1 MSEQAKVVAH
11 KDELHDGEMK
21 EITIGENKILLSR
34 IDGKF
39 YATGASC
46 THYGAPLSTGVLKN
60 KKVVCPWHHASFD
73 LTNGN
78 NDDPPAL
85 DDLSTFPVRI
95 KDNDVIVELPDSF
108 SGRQKHKMSSYNP
121 DKDDRTFV
129 ILGAGA
135 AGESAAETLR
145 KEKFEGRIL
154 MITRE
159 NRLPYDRPNLSKEYL
174 SGDAPD
180 EWMPLRSSD
189 FYDNADIEIIHK
201 EVSEV
206 DIQSHEILFTD
217 NKILKFDRLL
227 LATGGRPRTLN
238 VPGSDLKNIH
248 LLRTFDD
255 ADSILKSIEDAKKA
269 VIIGASFIGL
279 EAAASLTKQGLNVTV
294 VAPEAVPFEHIFGKE
309 IGKWIQQTHENNGV
323 TFKLNSSV
331 KNFEG
336 DSNISKVI
344 LEDGSGLNADFV
356 LIGIGVDPVT
366 EFLKDFDLNDDRS
379 INVNSNLKAAE
390 HVFAAGDIAMY
401 PDFRT
406 GEKIRIEH
414 WRLAQQQ
421 GRIAAHNMLDH
432 NVPFK
437 RIPFFWT
444 DQAKAHL
451 LYVGHVQ
458 KWDNLIIDGDVS
470 SGDFMAYFVKDD
482 KILAAATPNRE
493 KEIAAIQELM
503 QFDLIPEPSKIQ
515 KNKIDALSEL
525 TQASV

>member
-1 MSEQAKVVAH
+1 MSEQEKVVAH

-21 EITIGENKILLSR
+21 EIIIGENKILLSC
-34 IDGKF
+34 IDGKY

-60 KKVVCPWHHASFD
+60 NKVVCPWHHASFD

-78 NDDPPAL
+78 NGDPPAL

-95 KDNDVIVELPDSF
+95 KNDDVIVELPDSF
-108 SGRQKHKMSSYNP
+108 SGRQTHKMSSYNP

-135 AGESAAETLR
+135 AGEAAAETLR
-145 KEKFEGRIL
+145 KENFEGRIL

-174 SGDAPD
+174 SGDAPY
-180 EWMPLRSSD
+180 EWMPLRSAD
-189 FYDNADIEIIHK
+189 FYEKADIEIMHK

-206 DIQSHEILFTD
+206 DIQNREILFTD
-217 NKILKFDRLL
+217 NKKLKFDRLL
-227 LATGGRPRTLN
+227 MATGGRPRKLN

-248 LLRTFDD
+248 VLRTFDD
-255 ADSILKSIEDAKKA
+255 ADSILKSIENASKA

-279 EAAASLTKQGLNVTV
+279 EAAASLIKQGLDVTV
-294 VAPEAVPFEHIFGKE
+294 VAPEAVPFERIFGKE
-309 IGKWIQQTHENNGV
+309 IGKWIQQTHEENGV
-323 TFKLNSSV
+323 TFKLNSQV
-331 KNFEG
+331 KNFKG
-336 DSNISKVI
+336 DSSVSKVT
-344 LEDGSGLNADFV
+344 LDDDSGLDADFV
-356 LIGIGVDPVT
+356 LIGIGVEPVT
-366 EFLKDFDLNDDRS
+366 DYLIDFDLNEDRS
-379 INVNSNLKAAE
+379 INVNTNLKAAE
-390 HVFAAGDIAMY
+390 HVFAAGDIARY

-406 GEKIRIEH
+406 GDKIRIEH

-458 KWDNLIIDGDVS
+458 KWDDLIIDGEVS

-482 KILAAATPNRE
+482 KILAAATTNRE

-503 QFDLIPEPSKIQ
+503 QFNLMPKPAKVQ
-515 KNKIDALSEL
+515 KDRIDALHEL
-525 TQASV
+525 TQATV